1 MLHFLRDTYSVSGML
16 NRSTS
21 MIWLLIQ
28 TLFFVATVAAVADL
42 YHCCIS
48 HLPWS
53 DPIMSSF
60 RPVVAGNLVYIGF
73 LWIFGL
79 VGGLLVWLS
88 MRQDAARPRLL
99 LLASQTIAAISLL
112 LFVAVVAVGFGLLQ

>member
-1 MLHFLRDTYSVSGML
+1 
-16 NRSTS
+16 
-21 MIWLLIQ
+21 
-28 TLFFVATVAAVADL
+28 
-42 YHCCIS
+42 
-48 HLPWS
+48 
-53 DPIMSSF
+53 MSSF